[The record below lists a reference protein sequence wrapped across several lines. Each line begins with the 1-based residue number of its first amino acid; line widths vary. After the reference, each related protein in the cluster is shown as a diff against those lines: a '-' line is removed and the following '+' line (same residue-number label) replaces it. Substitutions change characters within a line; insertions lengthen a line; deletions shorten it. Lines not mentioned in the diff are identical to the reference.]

1 MRLLCGTSGFAYKE
15 WKGSFYPE
23 RLSDS
28 AMLAYYAA
36 RFPSVEMNNTFYR
49 MPPENV
55 LGQWAEQVPEGFTFV
70 LKASRAITHM
80 RRLNAASAEP
90 LGRLVANSAALGDR
104 LGALLFQMP
113 PNMKSDV
120 ERLRDFLAMLPAGR
134 RSAFEFRHES
144 WFTDA
149 TYDALREHNAAFVIA
164 HSAEAGTPFVATADW
179 GYLRLRGEKYAPAK
193 LREWAQRVADASW
206 TDAYVFFKHEDAGTG
221 PKLANRFIGAFDRCL
236 ASGKQSRP

>member
-1 MRLLCGTSGFAYKE
+1 MRLSTGTSGFAYKE

-36 RFPSVEMNNTFYR
+36 RFPAVEMNNTFYR
-49 MPPENV
+49 MPPGNV
-55 LGQWAEQVPEGFTFV
+55 LAQWAEQVPEGFRFV
-70 LKASRAITHM
+70 LKASRSITHM

-90 LGRLVANSAALGDR
+90 LGRLVANSAVLGDR
-104 LGALLFQMP
+104 FGAFLFQMP
-113 PNMKSDV
+113 PNMKRDI
-120 ERLRDFLAMLPAGR
+120 ERLRDFLAMLPAGW

-149 TYDALREHNAAFVIA
+149 TYDALREHDAAFVIA
-164 HSAEAGTPFVATADW
+164 HSAETETPFEATADW

-221 PKLANRFIGAFDRCL
+221 PGGGRQISAQRGAR
-236 ASGKQSRP
+236 